1 MTSLPLWV
9 ELSEEVADALA
20 DGKPVVALESSVW
33 AQGLPRPI
41 NYEVALEMGAQVR
54 RGGAVPAVVWLD
66 QGRMRFGFDQTQLQ
80 ELCGRRDLLK
90 VGVGDL
96 PGVLAKK
103 SSGATTVSATLCA
116 AEHAAIGVMATGG
129 VGGIHLN
136 WNQRPDYSADLGQLA
151 RTRCLTVCSGVK
163 SVLDIPATVEMLE
176 TLGIPVA
183 MYATDAFPQFYTEGR
198 KIHIGFRVDSPKEAA
213 RAQQLSLQAL
223 GRGVMVTQ
231 PVPHEFAI
239 PIKQVDQWL
248 KEGLA
253 RAEAEGQTGKILT
266 PFLLDYLARASGGRT
281 LEANRALL
289 LQNAFLAAQIAVAL
303 GDD

>member
-1 MTSLPLWV
+1 M
-9 ELSEEVADALA
+9 
-20 DGKPVVALESSVW
+20 
-33 AQGLPRPI
+33 
-41 NYEVALEMGAQVR
+41 
-54 RGGAVPAVVWLD
+54 PAVVWLD
-66 QGRMRFGFDQTQLQ
+66 KGQMRFGFDEAQMQD
-80 ELCGRRDLLK
+80 LCGRRDLLK

-96 PGVLAKK
+96 PGVLARKA
-103 SSGATTVSATLCA
+103 SGATTVSATLCA
-116 AEHAAIGVMATGG
+116 AEHAGIGVLATGG

-136 WNQRPDYSADLGQLA
+136 WTQRPDYSADLGQLA

-183 MYATDAFPQFYTEGR
+183 MYGTDAFPQFYTEGR
-198 KIHIGFRVDSPKEAA
+198 KIHIGFRVDSPEEAA
-213 RAQQLSLQAL
+213 RAQRLSLQAL

-266 PFLLDYLARASGGRT
+266 PFLLDFLARASGGRT

-289 LQNAFLAAQIAVAL
+289 LQNALLAAQIAVAL
-303 GDD
+303 GED